1 MTSLPNAQLT
11 HVGLFVRNLK
21 VMTDFYCR
29 TLGMVV
35 TDAGPYGGRE
45 LAFLSRSPDE
55 HHQLVMIRDPNQQAA
70 SISALS
76 QISFRLENLEALRQF
91 HVFLRAEKATDLEG
105 RNHGNSWSLYFFD
118 PERNKIE
125 IYVPTPWQLSQPWR
139 APLDLTQPADA
150 IVAETERL
158 VRENPSTQ
166 PAAQW
171 SRKMA
176 RKMGLAMAEQKGAL

>member
-1 MTSLPNAQLT
+1 MNSLPNAQLT

-29 TLGMVV
+29 NLGMVI
-35 TDAGPYGGRE
+35 TDSGPYGGRE

-55 HHQLVMIRDPNQQAA
+55 HHQLVMIHDPEHKGGF
-70 SISALS
+70 SALS

-91 HVFLRAEKATDLEG
+91 YAFLESENAAGLEG

-125 IYVPTPWQLSQPWR
+125 IYVPTPWQISQPWR
-139 APLDLTQPADA
+139 APLDLSKPADA
-150 IVAETERL
+150 IVIETERL
-158 VRENPSTQ
+158 LRENPTTQ
-166 PAAQW
+166 PVAQW
-171 SRKMA
+171 SREMA
-176 RKMGLAMAEQKGAL
+176 RKMGFSNAVQESA